1 MNVGIVSFSDVDY
14 AFDVANALKEAH
26 VSVSLY
32 LGQADTIRR
41 ANDSDRPAQRIHECG
56 LVDPDVKIRL
66 FQLPRMRD
74 PGSLAVA
81 RRIAQSLR
89 DDGVDVAHILVGG
102 GELWAA
108 VLACLLRDL
117 PVVSTMIIPKPNIGE
132 YPPAFMVSAINRL
145 LTYGSDVIVVNGKDH
160 EPLVQTVY
168 GVPSD
173 RIHYVPL
180 GPRTAFL
187 RWSSSQVP
195 EEPGTVLF
203 FGRINQHKG
212 LEYLVRAQPI
222 IARQIP
228 QARIVIA
235 GHGKD
240 LERCLEMI
248 DDHAGF
254 EIHDGFVPGNAAPG
268 FFQRASV
275 VAMPYISATTS
286 GILMTAYVFAKAVV
300 ATCVGSLPEY
310 VQDGVTGLLVPPAD
324 VEQLANAIVRLLLDH
339 GLRQRM
345 GQNAK
350 RWADELQS
358 EIAVQTLN
366 AYERAI
372 SMHGSA

>member
-74 PGSLAVA
+74 PGSLAV
-81 RRIAQSLR
+81 
-89 DDGVDVAHILVGG
+89 
-102 GELWAA
+102 A